1 MDIFEL
7 LNQKE
12 SKELFSEISKINNFY
27 IYILNEERKTVFN
40 TDQEKKINFLLKKNS
55 KSYKEFSHYLEDLY
69 IKRIPFL
76 ISTSDKFSIIA
87 EPIIIKDAVIAVVI
101 IYFPEALAELA
112 KGQVSLLKQYIE
124 KSITLNNDLDNLSE
138 EIAYNYEVL
147 STIDDINKSIEGLI
161 DQNKI
166 CEVIVE
172 KAVQLTECKRTAIL
186 IENKDNNYLE
196 TICSYG
202 LSKKDILKCK
212 LNFKEGICGQIFQN
226 GEPILI
232 NNLEQLL
239 SISDFENKK
248 CSLCPICSPPFIL
261 LPLKSREKIIGLI
274 AVSGKT
280 KEKGFNSRD
289 LKLLEMLSAQAGLGI
304 SNAILF
310 KEREEMLLQAV
321 SSLVEAIEAKD
332 PYSSGHSRRVAYF
345 AECLCKEL
353 GLSEQNA
360 KGIVLSS
367 LLHDVGKIGI
377 TDRILL
383 KPGKLTEE
391 ERKVVE
397 YHPLKGEAIVDHF
410 TPMHDFVVGIR
421 SHHERYDGKGYPD
434 GLKGDEIPLP
444 AKIIAIADAFDALTS
459 NRPYRN
465 AYTPDEA
472 ISIMIENKGTQ
483 FDPKL
488 LDVFVSCFK
497 KGKISI
503 K

>member
-7 LNQKE
+7 LNMEVNKGL
-12 SKELFSEISKINNFY
+12 SSEISKINNFY
-27 IYILNEERKTVFN
+27 IYILNEEKKIVFN
-40 TDQEKKINFLLKKNS
+40 TGQGSKIDFLLKKNN
-55 KSYKEFSHYLEDLY
+55 KSYKKYSHFLEDLF
-69 IKRIPFL
+69 IKKTPFL
-76 ISTSDKFSIIA
+76 ISTSDKLSIIG
-87 EPIIIKDAVIAVVI
+87 EPIIIKGVVSAAVI
-101 IYFPEALAELA
+101 IYFPEPLAEFA

-124 KSITLNNDLDNLSE
+124 KSVTLNNDLDNLSE

-147 STIDDINKSIEGLI
+147 STIDDINKSIEGLL
-161 DQNKI
+161 DQGKI
-166 CEVIVE
+166 CKVVAE
-172 KAVQLTECKRTAIL
+172 KAIKITNSKRIAML
-186 IENKDNNYLE
+186 IENKENNYLE
-196 TICSYG
+196 IICSYG
-202 LSKKDILKCK
+202 LSKKDTLKCK
-212 LNFKEGICGQIFQN
+212 LNFKEGICGLVFKN

-232 NNLEQLL
+232 NNLEQFL
-239 SISDFENKK
+239 SIPDFENKK
-248 CSLCPICSPPFIL
+248 CSLCPVCSFPFIL
-261 LPLKSREKIIGLI
+261 LPLKSGEKTIGLI

-280 KEKGFNSRD
+280 KENNFNSRD

-332 PYSSGHSRRVAYF
+332 PYSSGHSKRVSHY
-345 AECLCKEL
+345 AECLCRELDLNEQMEKE
-353 GLSEQNA
+353 
-360 KGIVLSS
+360 IVLSS

-377 TDRILL
+377 TDKILL

-444 AKIIAIADAFDALTS
+444 AKIIAIADTFDALTS

-503 K
+503 E